1 MSTEPAMPSKT
12 SHLILTL
19 DTAGPACQAVVSDGP
34 GIISAQS
41 VAMLRGH
48 GEALV
53 PMIEQVLTDASITYD
68 DLDRIGVTVGP
79 GSFTGMRVGLAAARG
94 YSATLNIP
102 VVGIG
107 TLEAMARSD
116 QLESGINAVRCVAI
130 DARNGLVY
138 GQRFSADGVA
148 LEPANVM
155 ADLVF
160 AASVTNGAR
169 LVGPATSIIAALA
182 RSAGKR
188 ITLGDPAQVP
198 SAAALAE
205 LAAIGDVTEKP
216 KPLYL
221 KPADAI
227 AAKPAGLRIGL
238 DTGAV

>member
-1 MSTEPAMPSKT
+1 MSTEPPMPSDT
-12 SHLILTL
+12 PHLILTL

-34 GIISAQS
+34 SVISAQS

-116 QLESGINAVRCVAI
+116 QRASGINAVRCVAI

-188 ITLGDPAQVP
+188 ITLGDTAQVP